1 MHDSAAR
8 LNDSVARCRDET
20 DNVEEEEDDDEEDDD
35 DDDDHPFLI
44 HRAHLAASHILG
56 LQFSTV
62 SFKFF

>member
-20 DNVEEEEDDDEEDDD
+20 DNVEEEED